1 MNWLRR
7 LSAWVWGIDIRAAD
21 DEAREIRRQVKIYD
35 LAANVDELTRAIDLV
50 AAAMPNGGG
59 LLFDDIEIRKAML
72 RGIID
77 GRSAI
82 IAVDWEYHPTHCVVM
97 TTQPNGRAL
106 LTIHERSEFLQKG
119 SQ

>member
-7 LSAWVWGIDIRAAD
+7 LSAWLWGVDMRAA
-21 DEAREIRRQVKIYD
+21 EAEAGRIRREVTIYD

-50 AAAMPNGGG
+50 AGAMPNGGG
-59 LLFDDIEIRKAML
+59 VFFDDIEQRKAML

-77 GRSAI
+77 GKSAI
-82 IAVDWEYHPTHCVVM
+82 ISVDWEYHPTHCVVA

-106 LTIHERSEFLQKG
+106 MRIHNREEFLREGMK
-119 SQ
+119 

>member
-1 MNWLRR
+1 
-7 LSAWVWGIDIRAAD
+7 
-21 DEAREIRRQVKIYD
+21 
-35 LAANVDELTRAIDLV
+35 
-50 AAAMPNGGG
+50 MPNGGG

>member
-7 LSAWVWGIDIRAAD
+7 LSAWLWGIDMHAVENSARAV
-21 DEAREIRRQVKIYD
+21 RRQARILD

-50 AAAMPNGGG
+50 ASAMPNGGG
-59 LLFDDIEIRKAML
+59 LLFDDIEARKTML

-77 GRSAI
+77 GKSAI
-82 IAVDWEYHPTHCVVM
+82 ISVDWEYHPTHCVVA